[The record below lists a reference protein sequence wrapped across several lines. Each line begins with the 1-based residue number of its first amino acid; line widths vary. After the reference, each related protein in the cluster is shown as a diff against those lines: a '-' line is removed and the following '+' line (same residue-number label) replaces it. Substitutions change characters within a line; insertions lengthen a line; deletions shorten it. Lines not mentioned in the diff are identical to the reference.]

1 VSRGLARE
9 EILEEF
15 GKAIRAYQTS
25 NDNWDQAL
33 ADLAGMNR
41 TDMRCIDL
49 IDQAGGMTA
58 GELAR
63 AAGLTTGAVTAVVDR
78 LERAGYARR
87 VADPADRRRVR
98 IEVTPQVWERAQPV
112 FGPYLADSWTLMED
126 YTDEEIARFA
136 ELLRAIIEVQARH
149 LERIRDM

>member
-1 VSRGLARE
+1 MSRGLARE
-9 EILEEF
+9 EILEDF